1 MRSSGQG
8 ALIFMMPSEGA
19 TVIGRSMKID
29 GEVSGSG
36 ELLVDGE
43 VDGTIKLPAAR
54 LTVRVEGRVK
64 ASIEAQDVVV
74 LGLVEGEIRATGRV
88 DLRAGSVVLGNVFCP
103 RLSMEE
109 GATLRGGVDP
119 SKVAGEGG
127 TQD

>member
-1 MRSSGQG
+1 
-8 ALIFMMPSEGA
+8 MMPSEGA

-43 VDGTIKLPAAR
+43 VGGTIKLPTSR
-54 LTVRVEGRVK
+54 LTVRAEGKVK

-88 DLRAGSVVLGNVFCP
+88 DLRAGSTVLGNVFSP

-119 SKVAGEGG
+119 SKAAADVG